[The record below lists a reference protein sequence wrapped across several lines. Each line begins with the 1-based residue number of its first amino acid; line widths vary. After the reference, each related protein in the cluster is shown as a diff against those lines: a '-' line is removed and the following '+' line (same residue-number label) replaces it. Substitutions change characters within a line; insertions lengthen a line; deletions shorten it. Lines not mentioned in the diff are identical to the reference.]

1 MKRIA
6 VILAFLFVGL
16 LAHAQKTLSGVQVSP
31 HVVALRSGALQFSAT
46 CLYTDGSIDNRS
58 GKTVSWYG
66 SQPTLATVN
75 GSDLASYVSDDGTG
89 TDLTPTDGRRSDV

>member
-6 VILAFLFVGL
+6 VILAFLFVGV

-31 HVVALRSGALQFSAT
+31 HGAALRSGTLQSSAT
-46 CLYTDGSIDNRS
+46 CLYTDGSTDNCS
-58 GKTVSWYG
+58 GKTVSWYS

-75 GSDLASYVSDDGTG
+75 SSGLASYVSNCGTG
-89 TDLTPTDGRRSDV
+89 TYHTPTYGMR